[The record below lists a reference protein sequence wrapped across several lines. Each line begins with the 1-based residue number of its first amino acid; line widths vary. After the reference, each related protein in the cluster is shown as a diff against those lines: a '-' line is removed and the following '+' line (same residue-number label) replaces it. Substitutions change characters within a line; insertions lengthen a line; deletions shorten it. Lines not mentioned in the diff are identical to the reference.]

1 MNGWIFPYRPWTGK
15 TETVS
20 TNLRLV
26 VVPSFGLVPSRGVGT
41 VAVVGQR
48 RGDTEWEPAAE
59 VVFRGQARS
68 RSCRQIRMAIWRG
81 VMMGAVMVRYPV
93 VQAVEKSLGVRAMA
107 ARTPNRH
114 WWSGREYQ
122 GDRAN
127 PGQGTRQITPVPS
140 V

>member
-26 VVPSFGLVPSRGVGT
+26 VVPSFGLVSPRGVGS

-68 RSCRQIRMAIWRG
+68 RSCRQIRMAIRRG
-81 VMMGAVMVRYPV
+81 AMMGAFWLDIRL
-93 VQAVEKSLGVRAMA
+93 SR
-107 ARTPNRH
+107 
-114 WWSGREYQ
+114 
-122 GDRAN
+122 
-127 PGQGTRQITPVPS
+127 PS
-140 V
+140 RKASA

>member
-26 VVPSFGLVPSRGVGT
+26 VVPSFGLVSPRGVGT

-59 VVFRGQARS
+59 VVFRGQAFEPVP
-68 RSCRQIRMAIWRG
+68 QANPRG
-81 VMMGAVMVRYPV
+81 VGARRDDGG
-93 VQAVEKSLGVRAMA
+93 LT
-107 ARTPNRH
+107 ARIR
-114 WWSGREYQ
+114 
-122 GDRAN
+122 
-127 PGQGTRQITPVPS
+127 
-140 V
+140 

>member
-26 VVPSFGLVPSRGVGT
+26 VVPSFGLVPSRGVGS
-41 VAVVGQR
+41 VAAVGQR

-59 VVFRGQARS
+59 VVSVVKHAASHVGKSAWH
-68 RSCRQIRMAIWRG
+68 AWRG